1 MFIFLIKMVGEFYE
15 HNAYIVKKII
25 HVSRVPV
32 LMYIDIIDTFYR

>member
-1 MFIFLIKMVGEFYE
+1 MNIMLIIKR
-15 HNAYIVKKII
+15 II